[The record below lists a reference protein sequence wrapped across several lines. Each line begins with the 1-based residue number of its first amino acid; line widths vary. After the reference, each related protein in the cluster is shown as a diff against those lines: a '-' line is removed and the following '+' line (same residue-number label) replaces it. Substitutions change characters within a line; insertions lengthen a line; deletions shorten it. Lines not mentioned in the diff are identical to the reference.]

1 MDYLNTEKYLKKLY
15 IPNTISKAKNVH
27 LISNCIG
34 FWSKILSLDL
44 AGMLTVQAGMLTVQT
59 LIYVVMKYQW
69 FQVSSCK
76 KFC

>member
-15 IPNTISKAKNVH
+15 IPNTVSEAKNVH

-44 AGMLTVQAGMLTVQT
+44 AGMLTVQT
-59 LIYVVMKYQW
+59 LILMVMKYQW